1 VSLAVGMARI
11 FSGLPGMSA
20 LLSYWYHFAIMF
32 EALFILTTIDTG
44 TRIGRFLLQEL
55 VGRVHAPFGQPK
67 NVTGGL
73 VATVVIVAAWSYFI
87 LTGNITTLW
96 PMFGVANQLLACTA
110 LAIATT
116 ILLREAKRRVY
127 ALVTALP
134 LAFVATTTI
143 SAAVMSITTI
153 YLPMTRVDAT
163 RGTGWVDTG
172 VTSGLLACMAMVLTG
187 SAARWIKTLRAKGDV
202 SGVPAVA

>member
-1 VSLAVGMARI
+1 
-11 FSGLPGMSA
+11 
-20 LLSYWYHFAIMF
+20 MF

-55 VGRVHAPFGQPK
+55 VGRVHAPFAEPRSL
-67 NVTGGL
+67 VGGL
-73 VATVVIVAAWSYFI
+73 VATTIVVASWAYFI

-127 ALVTALP
+127 ALVTFLP
-134 LAFVATTTI
+134 LCFVATTTI
-143 SAAVMSITTI
+143 SAAVMSILTI
-153 YLPMTRVDAT
+153 YLPMTRSDAT
-163 RGTGWVDTG
+163 RFTGWVDTG

-187 SAARWIKTLRAKGDV
+187 SAVRWIRTLRGPREEGHSTGAL
-202 SGVPAVA
+202 AV